1 MIPAKG
7 SAAFVACMEDVLALY
22 ARPYDPEFPVVCLD
36 EMPVQLLSHAREPL
50 PMRPGSDRKE
60 DHEYVRGGMANVFAA
75 LDLKG
80 GKRLLET
87 TERRT
92 KEDFARFVRR
102 VVDEMC
108 AAAKGVRL
116 VLDNLST
123 HSKAALYE
131 AFPPEEAL
139 RLAQA
144 LELHFTPRHGSWLN
158 AVELEFS
165 AAKGQCLDRRVASL
179 DELRRELAAWQD
191 ERNAKKARVRWTF
204 DVPSARSKLKRIYPT
219 HEG

>member
-1 MIPAKG
+1 
-7 SAAFVACMEDVLALY
+7 MEDVLSLY
-22 ARPYDPEFPVVCLD
+22 ALPHDPACPVICLD
-36 EMPVQLLSHAREPL
+36 EMPVQLLSHTREPL
-50 PMRPGSDRKE
+50 RMRPGDERKE
-60 DHEYVRGGMANVFAA
+60 DHEYAREGMANVFAA

-80 GKRLLET
+80 GKRLIEA
-87 TERRT
+87 TERRA
-92 KEDFARFVRR
+92 KADFAHFVRR

-108 AAAKGVRL
+108 AGCRKVRL

-131 AFPPEEAL
+131 AFDPEEAY

-165 AAKGQCLDRRVASL
+165 AARSQCLSRRVASL
-179 DELRRELAAWQD
+179 EELRREMQAWQD
-191 ERNAKKARVRWTF
+191 ERNAKKTRVRWTF
-204 DVPSARSKLKRIYPT
+204 DVPNARTKLKRIYPAN
-219 HEG
+219 ES

>member
-1 MIPAKG
+1 MIPPRE
-7 SAAFVACMEDVLALY
+7 SAAFVACMEDVLGLY
-22 ARPYDPEFPVVCLD
+22 ALPHDPEFPVICLD

-60 DHEYVRGGMANVFAA
+60 DHEYVRQGTACVFAA

-80 GKRLLET
+80 GRRLLEA
-87 TERRT
+87 TERRA
-92 KEDFARFVRR
+92 KGDFARFVRR
-102 VVDEMC
+102 VVDELC
-108 AAAKGVRL
+108 AGARKVRL

-131 AFPPEEAL
+131 AFPPEEAY

-144 LELHFTPRHGSWLN
+144 LELHFTPKHGSWLN
-158 AVELEFS
+158 AVEMEFS
-165 AAKGQCLDRRVASL
+165 AARSQCLARRVGSL

-191 ERNAKKARVRWTF
+191 ERNARKARVRWTF
-204 DVPSARSKLKRIYPT
+204 DVPAARAKLKRIYPAN
-219 HEG
+219 EP